1 MGQYVVAPKGVGF
14 EAMVEGSSVEA
25 VEGLAEVD
33 AAESAVATELEEV
46 VADAVVVDYRHS

>member
-14 EAMVEGSSVEA
+14 EAMVGGSSVEA